1 MTSHYYD
8 NVIMSLSLLLSS
20 FRQLWALLNCS
31 NNMQNK
37 SDIFTFLT
45 MLMTLCV
52 RCAHESREEKG
63 QKGGGERKGVRL

>member
-8 NVIMSLSLLLSS
+8 NLIMSLSLLCS

-31 NNMQNK
+31 NSMQNK

-45 MLMTLCV
+45 VLMTVCV
-52 RCAHESREEKG
+52 HCAHASREEKG